1 MFFLFSGGR
10 LEAGLVQ
17 FADSAADGD
26 PSAGKSTLT
35 PEQERA
41 LKKKEME
48 RRRREMK
55 RSKHQKSVSTENEE
69 KGNDNDGIQLSNV
82 LIHEYMYVCTHV

>member
-1 MFFLFSGGR
+1 

-17 FADSAADGD
+17 FSDSAAEGD
-26 PSAGKSTLT
+26 PSSGKSNLT

-48 RRRREMK
+48 RRRREIK
-55 RSKHQKSVSTENEE
+55 KNKQQKSASIANEE
-69 KGNDNDGIQLSNV
+69 KGNDHDGNQS
-82 LIHEYMYVCTHV
+82 